1 LVQIFIVYGGP
12 EGEKIGREVQVYFKA
27 NNIGAFLA
35 LPKSSDL
42 NPSEDFQARI
52 DKELKTANLAVIVVT
67 SGISSSKP
75 ALAEIDRIINVLN
88 YPLIPFVRRHVTPPN
103 QLQGRWSVYFD
114 CDSLSESELIQL
126 ELKMWR
132 YYDQWR
138 IRQIEQVRE
147 DEEVVPKAASGLK
160 VE

>member
-35 LPKSSDL
+35 SPKSSDL

-88 YPLIPFVRRHVTPPN
+88 YPFIPFVRRHVPRQTN
-103 QLQGRWSVYFD
+103 YRVDGVYI
-114 CDSLSESELIQL
+114 LIV
-126 ELKMWR
+126 
-132 YYDQWR
+132 
-138 IRQIEQVRE
+138 IH
-147 DEEVVPKAASGLK
+147 
-160 VE
+160 